1 MLVAAVSYDHP
12 DEDIIFTDSLHFQAK
27 EIEVFVVRDEIIG

>member
-12 DEDIIFTDSLHFQAK
+12 DEDIILTDFLHFQVK
-27 EIEVFVVRDEIIG
+27 EIEVFGIRGEIIG